1 MLRSKYLIY
10 LLLLSSLFSG
20 KYIAVLDLE
29 PMGISDMES
38 QILTQALTSKIIEAG
53 GYTVVERANI
63 EKILKEQKFQ
73 HSGCTDSDCAVEIG
87 QLLNADFTVMGTAGK
102 FGSTY
107 TIQTRIINVE
117 TGEAVKSAEFTHKG
131 EIDELLNIGIQT
143 IVQEL
148 LDMDSK
154 PKRSAGY
161 DGIFDITSIPTD
173 AEVYLGDTFFGKT
186 PIVLKDIPP
195 GNYDIKLKYKR
206 YYDYTTT
213 VKLSPRQTVQID
225 ATLKQPDSEVYG
237 YITFS
242 GSPSPAKVSIL
253 IDGMPASL
261 NSMDAVRIAKG
272 DHLVKIT
279 NDKNHRVFEET
290 VSVKPGKINKVKYS
304 LK

>member
-1 MLRSKYLIY
+1 MLRNKTLLS
-10 LLLLSSLFSG
+10 LLLFTSLFAG

-38 QILTQALTSKIIEAG
+38 QILTQALTSNIIEAG
-53 GYTVVERANI
+53 DYTVVERANI

-117 TGEAVKSAEFTHKG
+117 TGEAVKSADFTHKG

-154 PKRSAGY
+154 PKRNEGY
-161 DGIFDITSIPTD
+161 DGIIDITSIPPD

-195 GNYDIKLKYKR
+195 GNYDIKLKLKRHNDYK
-206 YYDYTTT
+206 TT
-213 VKLSPRQTVQID
+213 VKLSPRQTINID
-225 ATLKQPDSEVYG
+225 ATLTQPDSELYG
-237 YITFS
+237 YIMFS

-253 IDGMPASL
+253 IDGMPAGL
-261 NSMDAVRIAKG
+261 NNRDAVRIAKG
-272 DHLVKIT
+272 EHFVKIT
-279 NDKNHRVFEET
+279 NDKNHTIFEET
-290 VSVKPGKINKVKYS
+290 VVVKPGKINKVKYS

>member
-1 MLRSKYLIY
+1 MLKSKVLIS

-38 QILTQALTSKIIEAG
+38 QILTQALTSEIIEAG

-73 HSGCTDSDCAVEIG
+73 HSGCTDSECAVEIG

-107 TIQTRIINVE
+107 TIQARIINVE
-117 TGEAVKSAEFTHKG
+117 TGEAVKSADFTHIG
-131 EIDELLNIGIQT
+131 AIDELLNIGIQT

-154 PKRSAGY
+154 PKGNKGY
-161 DGIFDITSIPTD
+161 DGIIDITSIPPD
-173 AEVYLGDTFFGKT
+173 AGVYLGDTFFGKT

-195 GNYDIKLKYKR
+195 GNYDIKLKLKR
-206 YYDYTTT
+206 HNDYTTT
-213 VKLSPRQTVQID
+213 VKLSPRQTINID
-225 ATLKQPDSEVYG
+225 ATLTQPNSELYG
-237 YITFS
+237 YIMFS

-261 NSMDAVRIAKG
+261 NNKDAVRIAKG
-272 DHLVKIT
+272 EHFVKIT
-279 NDKNHRVFEET
+279 NDKNHTIFEET
-290 VSVKPGKINKVKYS
+290 VVVKPGKINKVKYS